1 MKIKNTELKIIKA
14 DITQLKVDAIV
25 NASNTKLTMN
35 SKVALAIKKKSGKE
49 IEDEAIKKGPI
60 KAGEA
65 IETGAGNLKVKYVIH
80 AVVMGRDGK
89 TDEVKI
95 RSACANSLKLAQ
107 KLKLKSIAFPALGC
121 GSGGYPAKAVAKIMA
136 QEVLKHAKY
145 DPNPLKEITF
155 VLFDEETFKGFE
167 KNALGY
173 LEYIENKLSQGPFIT
188 VDIIIEV
195 KGGLVLIERS
205 NPPFGW
211 AIPGGFVDYGE
222 SLEECAIREAK
233 EETDLDIYDLLQMHT
248 YSNPHRDPRFH
259 TITTVFA
266 AKAEGKPKAGD
277 DAQNIK
283 VISLVEI
290 KNLTL
295 AFDHAQVLKD
305 YKKFREQNKYCA
317 DER

>member
-14 DITQLKVDAIV
+14 DITQLEVDAVV
-25 NASNTKLTMN
+25 NAANNKLMMN
-35 SKVALAIKKKSGKE
+35 SGVALAIKEKGGQQ
-49 IEDEAIKKGPI
+49 IEDEALKKAPL
-60 KAGEA
+60 KFGEA
-65 IETGAGNLKVKYVIH
+65 IVTMAGNLKAKYVIH
-80 AVVMGRDGK
+80 TAVIGTDGK

-121 GSGGYPAKAVAKIMA
+121 GIGGYPAKVAAKIMA

-145 DPNPLKEITF
+145 DPAALDEIIF
-155 VLFDEETFKGFE
+155 ALYDEEIFGEFE
-167 KNALGY
+167 KTALSY
-173 LEYIENKLSQGPFIT
+173 LEYIEYKLSQGPFIT
-188 VDIIIEV
+188 VDIIIEI
-195 KGGLVLIERS
+195 KGGVVLIERS

-233 EETDLDIYDLLQMHT
+233 EETNLDIYDLGQMHT
-248 YSNPHRDPRFH
+248 YSKPHRDPRFH
-259 TITTVFA
+259 TITTVFT
-266 AKAEGKPKAGD
+266 AKAKGKPKAGD

-283 VISLVEI
+283 VVSLDDI
-290 KNLTL
+290 ADLKL

-305 YKKFREQNKYCA
+305 YKKFRKEI
-317 DER
+317 